1 MFMTFSNNF
10 IFNFQFSSQE
20 ITCESG
26 AVIAGT
32 LANAGICPITGE
44 QVTINW
50 SILKARYIGGGFL
63 LAY

>member
-1 MFMTFSNNF
+1 MTFSNNF

-44 QVTINW
+44 QVTIRW
-50 SILKARYIGGGFL
+50 SILQDML
-63 LAY
+63 